1 MSALLAFQ
9 LDLNGIGKIL
19 SIISEFLVRNIF
31 FLLSHLKLAVTLL
44 QTVYFTQTLLLSGDI
59 NLNPRPTH
67 NSQIDG
73 LSENVLD

>member
-1 MSALLAFQ
+1 MFALLAFQ
-9 LDLNGIGKIL
+9 LDLNVIGKIL

-31 FLLSHLKLAVTLL
+31 FLLSHLKLAATLL

>member
-1 MSALLAFQ
+1 MFALLAFQ
-9 LDLNGIGKIL
+9 LDLNVIGKIL